1 MISNQHIKWMS
12 LSTIKSFNLPVPDLT
27 PKPKQFRKVT
37 WDDNRGWHAIDYSEE
52 VGGTIVPIN
61 YWTERKEGPGE

>member
-1 MISNQHIKWMS
+1 MISNQHIKWIS

-27 PKPKQFRKVT
+27 PKPKQLRKVT
-37 WDDNRGWHAIDYSEE
+37 WDDSRGWHAIDYSEE

-61 YWTERKEGPGE
+61 Y